1 MSDELKAGDRV
12 IVIGAKGPEVCEVR
26 GPQYDLYASPEHRTL
41 YLVPEY
47 EGRVWWRWP
56 EYAAGLEPSEKGHRH
71 LCLTQDNQITVV
83 WHPSHTLVCYLR
95 PIAKPAPMGGTWDED
110 GWLDLPDVNDRATGR
125 VGVNK
130 HGNLHI
136 STSLNRDECKRLVD
150 EVINPYIET
159 GRIK

>member
-1 MSDELKAGDRV
+1 MVDKLKAGDRV
-12 IVIGAKGPEVCEVR
+12 IVIGANGPEVCKVHLR
-26 GPQYDLYASPEHRTL
+26 STGPYIFIFTQNFNLRPEH
-41 YLVPEY
+41 
-47 EGRVWWRWP
+47 EGRIWWRWP
-56 EYAAGLEPSEKGHRH
+56 ECAAGLEPSEKGHRH

-83 WHPSHTLVCYLR
+83 WHPSSTLICYLR